1 MLIGIPL
8 SRLTSDALVV
18 NLLCHAHASFVYSTD
33 AGLDC
38 FEALPVIAERRLDA
52 AQLIGERPDVAGQL
66 ADLVRDRVYGLDRT
80 VKIIPDVGVVIVGD
94 LRVRRAGGGA
104 GLLDTL
110 EDVRELG
117 FEPSAHLARD
127 QGDDTCHRDDDGD
140 DECGQRVCHF
150 RVREQLSHGWPE
162 RPRQLPG
169 SKERHQRRREPPQR
183 THRRV
188 LQRRPSR

>member
-1 MLIGIPL
+1 MQARVRVVRVLIGIPL

-38 FEALPVIAERRLDA
+38 FETLPVIAERRLDA
-52 AQLIGERPDVAGQL
+52 PKLISERPDVAGQL
-66 ADLVRDRVYGLDRT
+66 ANLVRDRVYGLDRT

-110 EDVRELG
+110 EDVRELR

-127 QGDDTCHRDDDGD
+127 QRYDTCHRDEDRD
-140 DECGQRVCHF
+140 DERRQSVRDF
-150 RVREQLSHGWPE
+150 RVRKQLSHGWPE

-169 SKERHQRRREPPQR
+169 SKEQNQRQRELP
-183 THRRV
+183 
-188 LQRRPSR
+188 